1 MRQENQDLVTAL
13 ESDNQQ
19 ERKDAKN
26 KLKNRYLEKFKS
38 EASVE
43 AGDFS
48 ELYKICKKIN
58 KACSS
63 VG

>member
-13 ESDNQQ
+13 ESNKTE
-19 ERKDAKN
+19 ERTAAKN

-58 KACSS
+58 TACSS